1 MHTKSS
7 VTFDN
12 HKESQMPQTSKS
24 TDIHK
29 GNIFWT
35 ANIESGSCGTSYS
48 DNDLV
53 VLKIYNASICGRII
67 DLYGGAKKARVK
79 FLTLEKAVRKTM
91 WFYQ

>member
-35 ANIESGSCGTSYS
+35 A
-48 DNDLV
+48 DV
-53 VLKIYNASICGRII
+53 GR
-67 DLYGGAKKARVK
+67 KS
-79 FLTLEKAVRKTM
+79 
-91 WFYQ
+91 